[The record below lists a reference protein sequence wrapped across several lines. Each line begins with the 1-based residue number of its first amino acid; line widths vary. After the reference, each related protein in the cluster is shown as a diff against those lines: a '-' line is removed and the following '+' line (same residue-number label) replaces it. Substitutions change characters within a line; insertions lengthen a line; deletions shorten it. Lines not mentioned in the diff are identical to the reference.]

1 MGSSSKVERT
11 AFSPLSP
18 GRLVATSDGAAA
30 FVPAPLPPSLQ
41 LALETIGLLAEAER
55 ELGRLAGAAGRLLNP
70 YLVSSPL
77 LHREA
82 IVSSRIEGTVA
93 TPHDVLVLEAAD
105 AVVPPL
111 ASGLEPTRE
120 VLNYVRALEHG
131 IARLSDLP
139 LCIRL
144 ISELHGVLLE
154 GVRGN
159 RERPGELRT
168 VQNWIETRGSSIHEA
183 RFVPPPPVEMRQALD
198 DLERYLNEEHS
209 PTALPL
215 LIKVALA
222 HYQFEAIHPFRDGN
236 GRVGR
241 LLITLSLVANGL
253 IRDPLLY
260 MSAYFER
267 SRFEYADRMLA
278 VSTTGEWDGWIRF
291 FLRGVAESA
300 RDGLRQTEGLLAL
313 RERYQAQFQSA
324 RSSGLLQ
331 KLVDHL
337 FRRPSVTI
345 GDVARVLGITF
356 ASASAS
362 VRKLVEAGV
371 LEEATGRKRD
381 QVFVASE
388 IVRFIGEA

>member
-1 MGSSSKVERT
+1 MET
-11 AFSPLSP
+11 ASFSELSP
-18 GRLVATSDGAAA
+18 GRLIAIADGAAA
-30 FVPAPLPPSLQ
+30 FAPAPLPPTFEPM
-41 LALETIGLLAEAER
+41 LETVNVLAEAER

-70 YLVSSPL
+70 HLVAGPL
-77 LHREA
+77 LRREA

-120 VLNYVRALEHG
+120 VLNYVHALEHG
-131 IARLSDLP
+131 IARLADLP
-139 LCIRL
+139 LCVRL
-144 ISELHGVLLE
+144 FCELHEVLLRD
-154 GVRGN
+154 VRGD

-168 VQNWIETRGSSIHEA
+168 IQNWIGKPGSSIREA
-183 RFVPPPPVEMRQALD
+183 RFVPPPPAEMRTALEE
-198 DLERYLNEEHS
+198 LEKYLNEEPS
-209 PTALPL
+209 PSSLPL
-215 LIKVALA
+215 LIKAALA

-241 LLITLSLVANGL
+241 LLITLSLVAWGL
-253 IRDPLLY
+253 IGDPLLY
-260 MSAYFER
+260 MSSYFER
-267 SRFEYADRMLA
+267 RRGEYMDRMLA
-278 VSTTGEWDGWIRF
+278 VSTAGDWDGWIRF
-291 FLRGVAESA
+291 FLAGIAESA
-300 RDGLRQTEGLLAL
+300 RDGLRQTERLLQL
-313 RERYQAQFQSA
+313 RERYQAQVQAA
-324 RSSGLLQ
+324 RSSALLP

-345 GDVARVLGITF
+345 ADVARVLDVTF

-381 QVFVASE
+381 QVFVAPE
-388 IVRFIGEA
+388 IMRFIGEA